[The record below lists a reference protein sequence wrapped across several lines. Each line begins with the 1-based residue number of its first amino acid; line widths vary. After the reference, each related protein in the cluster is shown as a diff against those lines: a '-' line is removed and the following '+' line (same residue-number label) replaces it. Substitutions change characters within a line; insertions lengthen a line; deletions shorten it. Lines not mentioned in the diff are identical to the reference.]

1 MVASN
6 ETKPL
11 LSLFPGRLVV
21 TFGRAKKTRECDDLI
36 YLRRTGEFILILV
49 RAIRLTDVVFC

>member
-11 LSLFPGRLVV
+11 LSLFPGDL
-21 TFGRAKKTRECDDLI
+21 RASEKTRECDDLI

-49 RAIRLTDVVFC
+49 RAIILTDVVFC

>member
-11 LSLFPGRLVV
+11 LSLFPGRDL
-21 TFGRAKKTRECDDLI
+21 RASEKTRECDDLI
-36 YLRRTGEFILILV
+36 YFPDPIATAEQTENHPVCL
-49 RAIRLTDVVFC
+49 